1 MSINGEG
8 MGTVLKRVLTAG
20 LVASLLCLAFAASA
34 AASLLP
40 FDPEWTAAEVGYLVA
55 AGAEVNAR
63 DENGWTPL
71 MFAAAWADIE
81 TVSVLFEAGA
91 DVNASSTSGWTALM
105 SAMACGNWPQV
116 VGEFR
121 LVGLEDDWS
130 WDWGDED
137 AGDDWGWDDWWD
149 DDDDW
154 EWDDEEDWSWENWY
168 DDDEDWP
175 EEAASPWREP
185 NPLVIRSL
193 VAAGADVNVCTEDG
207 WTPLM
212 IAVLCNADCEIVE
225 DLIAAG
231 AEVNARNEFG
241 QTPLILAVENDTD
254 IGVGGIGGQAAA
266 GRDGDYGGRDVHPAF
281 EGPGGSDALLPQDT
295 VANHVY
301 HAFACQAHPGR
312 SAHSRD
318 FRHYLPGHA
327 TWLVPFEDG
336 ESVVELSCQRK
347 GRKAWGVGG
356 AHAEGAGPER
366 VASDCGGILRC
377 AWGTVRGKA
386 GG

>member
-1 MSINGEG
+1 M
-8 MGTVLKRVLTAG
+8 KRVLTAG

-254 IGVGGIGGQAAA
+254 IEV
-266 GRDGDYGGRDVHPAF
+266 
-281 EGPGGSDALLPQDT
+281 
-295 VANHVY
+295 VA
-301 HAFACQAHPGR
+301 
-312 SAHSRD
+312 
-318 FRHYLPGHA
+318 
-327 TWLVPFEDG
+327 
-336 ESVVELSCQRK
+336 ELI
-347 GRKAWGVGG
+347 
-356 AHAEGAGPER
+356 GAGAR
-366 VASDCGGILRC
+366 VNAKTKDGMTPLML
-377 AWGTVRGKA
+377 AVHN
-386 GG
+386 